1 MSQHSARTH
10 VILARLPM
18 TVSGLSLRAKILKI
32 SRSRPFL
39 TLQSRSYLS
48 IDGDAVLAMDE
59 YSWGWVKSS
68 MELDDI
74 F

>member
-1 MSQHSARTH
+1 
-10 VILARLPM
+10 M

-32 SRSRPFL
+32 SRSPPFL
-39 TLQSRSYLS
+39 ELQSRNYLS
-48 IDGDAVLAMDE
+48 VGGDAVLIMDE
-59 YSWGWVKSS
+59 YSWKWVKSS